1 MTWGR
6 KRGKKEMRRRYGGFS
21 GRPEELP
28 DSGNQEASER
38 GGWSRNS
45 HGWTPEMKTLQQGA
59 VTGPVPWGRLG
70 IEQPPNISGDPKGY
84 NSQMWEGLENVAHAF
99 RFLGY
104 QGSDG
109 IGITRQFQGDWNRVS
124 QRVATNPNFQAFDW
138 NHVPQ
143 GNVIVDG
150 DPGPQTLNALEVAI
164 ANQNVIPWQNLT
176 AASFDPTRMG
186 RKHIY
191 SAK

>member
-1 MTWGR
+1 MTWGG
-6 KRGKKEMRRRYGGFS
+6 KKGKKEMRRQYGGYS
-21 GRPEELP
+21 GRADELP
-28 DSGNQEASER
+28 DSGNQWASER
-38 GGWSRNS
+38 GGWSRSS
-45 HGWTPEMKTLQQGA
+45 HGWTPEMKTLHQGA

-84 NSQMWEGLENVAHAF
+84 NTQMWEGLENVAHAY

-138 NHVPQ
+138 RHVPQ

-164 ANQNVIPWQNLT
+164 ANQDVIPWQNLT
-176 AASFDPTRMG
+176 AASFDPTRLG